1 MSRRW
6 RISGLFA
13 FLAVAVAGME
23 LWRQEPTVALV
34 EFVVFGVLAVL
45 MSPLLFPPPVPA
57 AEAQRRSARD
67 GRPVIYWRPG
77 CPYCMRLRT
86 ALGPDAGS
94 AHWVDIWADPSGAA
108 AVRAITGGDET
119 VPTMVVAGDGFVN
132 PSPALVREKVRAAAG
147 GAAR

>member
-1 MSRRW
+1 
-6 RISGLFA
+6 
-13 FLAVAVAGME
+13 ME
-23 LWRQEPTVALV
+23 LWRQERTVALI

-45 MSPLLFPPPVPA
+45 MSPLLFPRPVQA

-86 ALGPDAGS
+86 ALGPDAGA

-119 VPTMVVAGDGFVN
+119 VPTMVVAGEGFVN
-132 PSPALVREKVRAAAG
+132 PGPALVREKVRAAAS